1 MAFTMIHENYNVS
14 NLDVSIS
21 FYEKALGLHEVRR
34 KNAADG
40 SFVIVYMADD
50 TETFELELTWLRDH
64 AGRAYEL
71 GENESHLCLRVEGD
85 YDAVREY
92 HRSRGWVC
100 YENHDMGL
108 YFINDPDDYW
118 IEVLPVK

>member
-50 TETFELELTWLRDH
+50 TETFELELTRLSDH
-64 AGRAYEL
+64 PQKYDLGECEFHLAFRTDDFAAAHFPRKAFGRAL
-71 GENESHLCLRVEGD
+71 LIANIQNNV
-85 YDAVREY
+85 A
-92 HRSRGWVC
+92 
-100 YENHDMGL
+100 
-108 YFINDPDDYW
+108 
-118 IEVLPVK
+118 

>member
-40 SFVIVYMADD
+40 SS
-50 TETFELELTWLRDH
+50 LSTWPMTPKPL
-64 AGRAYEL
+64 
-71 GENESHLCLRVEGD
+71 NWS
-85 YDAVREY
+85 
-92 HRSRGWVC
+92 
-100 YENHDMGL
+100 
-108 YFINDPDDYW
+108 
-118 IEVLPVK
+118 

>member
-85 YDAVREY
+85 YDTVREY

>member
-34 KNAADG
+34 KNATDG

-64 AGRAYEL
+64 PQKYDL
-71 GENESHLCLRVEGD
+71 GECEFHLAFRTDDFTAAHEK
-85 YDAVREY
+85 
-92 HRSRGWVC
+92 HSQ
-100 YENHDMGL
+100 MGC
-108 YFINDPDDYW
+108 ICSETKRWASISSKTPDGYW
-118 IEVLPVK
+118 LEIVPTH

>member
-50 TETFELELTWLRDH
+50 TETFELELPRPI
-64 AGRAYEL
+64 
-71 GENESHLCLRVEGD
+71 
-85 YDAVREY
+85 
-92 HRSRGWVC
+92 
-100 YENHDMGL
+100 
-108 YFINDPDDYW
+108 FIA
-118 IEVLPVK
+118 EVLFELDGINSPEGRCEAVKSDSPKIFPADASLDSSPCPPDAEPNEKFTCTVAFSSSRF

>member
-40 SFVIVYMADD
+40 AIVNVYLAND
-50 TETFELELTWLRDH
+50 TDSL
-64 AGRAYEL
+64 
-71 GENESHLCLRVEGD
+71 
-85 YDAVREY
+85 
-92 HRSRGWVC
+92 
-100 YENHDMGL
+100 
-108 YFINDPDDYW
+108 
-118 IEVLPVK
+118 

>member
-50 TETFELELTWLRDH
+50 TETFELELTWLRDWDKPYNLGDNEFHLAFRVDDFDAAH
-64 AGRAYEL
+64 AKHKEMDCICF
-71 GENESHLCLRVEGD
+71 ENPE
-85 YDAVREY
+85 
-92 HRSRGWVC
+92 
-100 YENHDMGL
+100 MGI
-108 YFINDPDDYW
+108 YFISDPDGYW
-118 IEVLPVK
+118 LEVIPAK